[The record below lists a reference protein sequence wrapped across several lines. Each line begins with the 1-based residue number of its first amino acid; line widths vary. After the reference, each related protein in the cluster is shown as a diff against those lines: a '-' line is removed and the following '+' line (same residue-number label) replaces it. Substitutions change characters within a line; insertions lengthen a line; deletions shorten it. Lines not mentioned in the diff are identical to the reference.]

1 MLRNH
6 IHPDDAAGLDEAFRL
21 CLQNHSVYEQEH
33 RIMRPDDSVRF
44 VQEVAH
50 PYFDEHGKLVMY
62 IGTTLDITNRK
73 HAEEEIRHLNE
84 TLEQRI
90 IERTAE
96 LSDLYNN
103 APCGYH
109 SLDADGV
116 FVHINQTELN
126 WLGYRFEELVGK
138 ANIISLLTPASV
150 EIFKQHFPVFKEVG
164 LLNNLELEF
173 MRKDGSVLPVLL
185 SASAVRDQ
193 AGSYVESRTTLVDY
207 TERKRVEEE
216 MLKSRIQL
224 EATNRELE
232 SFSYSVSHD
241 LRSPLRG
248 IDGWS
253 LALLEDYGPILDEQ
267 GKAHIQKVRAEVQR
281 MGVLIDDILQLS
293 RITRAEM
300 NKEKVD
306 ISAIAETVA
315 ARLQETKPANRQ
327 VEFVIQKGLTA
338 MGDPKLLDVVLT
350 NLLGNAFK
358 FTSKLERSYIEFGR
372 TVVEG
377 KFAFYVRDNGA
388 GFDMTHAN
396 KLFGAFQRM
405 HRASE
410 FPGTGIGLATVQR
423 VVIRHGGSIWTSSE
437 VGRGATFYFTLE
449 DNNK

>member
-1 MLRNH
+1 
-6 IHPDDAAGLDEAFRL
+6 
-21 CLQNHSVYEQEH
+21 
-33 RIMRPDDSVRF
+33 
-44 VQEVAH
+44 
-50 PYFDEHGKLVMY
+50 
-62 IGTTLDITNRK
+62 
-73 HAEEEIRHLNE
+73 
-84 TLEQRI
+84 
-90 IERTAE
+90 
-96 LSDLYNN
+96 
-103 APCGYH
+103 
-109 SLDADGV
+109 
-116 FVHINQTELN
+116 
-126 WLGYRFEELVGK
+126 
-138 ANIISLLTPASV
+138 
-150 EIFKQHFPVFKEVG
+150 
-164 LLNNLELEF
+164 
-173 MRKDGSVLPVLL
+173 
-185 SASAVRDQ
+185 
-193 AGSYVESRTTLVDY
+193 
-207 TERKRVEEE
+207 
-216 MLKSRIQL
+216 
-224 EATNRELE
+224 
-232 SFSYSVSHD
+232 
-241 LRSPLRG
+241 
-248 IDGWS
+248 
-253 LALLEDYGPILDEQ
+253 
-267 GKAHIQKVRAEVQR
+267 
-281 MGVLIDDILQLS
+281 
-293 RITRAEM
+293 M